1 MTTPA
6 NLPKPDLGALRIGE
20 EQRKTGNAGKRLGV
34 AVVRLLIAAPIAVAA
49 LALRNQRP
57 AVEVALA
64 QKAEAADSRRAA
76 ACSSCF
82 TCAVE
87 DPRSTS
93 IKGKVQSSRE
103 ALFRPKRPTRSL
115 MARPFPCA
123 LWQLRRETAPAKG

>member
-57 AVEVALA
+57 VVEVALA
-64 QKAEAADSRRAA
+64 QKAEAGGRAA
-76 ACSSCF
+76 RRP
-82 TCAVE
+82 V
-87 DPRSTS
+87 
-93 IKGKVQSSRE
+93 
-103 ALFRPKRPTRSL
+103 AL
-115 MARPFPCA
+115 A
-123 LWQLRRETAPAKG
+123 LRAL